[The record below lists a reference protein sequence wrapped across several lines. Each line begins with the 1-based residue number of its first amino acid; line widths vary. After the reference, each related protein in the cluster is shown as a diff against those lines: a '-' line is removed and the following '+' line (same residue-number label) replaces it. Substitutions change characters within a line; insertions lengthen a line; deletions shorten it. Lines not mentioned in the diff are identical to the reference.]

1 MTENNPAA
9 NDQALPTRR
18 ARRAAQNRDLSGAPD
33 GAERSTS
40 QTGGVREPGNSGQA
54 AGEQNDTL
62 PSRRRARAELRS
74 WGSVPAGEASESAS
88 GSSPAPAP
96 GAVLEESAPDEGNDG
111 GEPVPAPVADEAADR
126 PEPLTEPDALTE
138 PGAVPEP
145 EALTEPDAVP
155 GRNTAPGPETERDFE
170 RAADDEP
177 EHAPEAGT
185 APDVGQAPGP
195 EHAPE
200 VESAPEAE
208 PASDSGPAREPESET
223 EPVSAPANTVHAA
236 PAAAPEHGVHPA
248 PEPLPEPGGGADGQ
262 PLAVALPELPA
273 APPAGPQ
280 QEMEIT
286 DREAAET
293 PAGPPAGLPL
303 EPAHMPVDLRERTR
317 AAVRGEPNGVR
328 RATFLDTQT
337 AKIPA
342 ARGFR
347 GFLASL
353 GIRIAPSARELE
365 ERRDTR
371 IVSQHWPGPRTI
383 SVVNGKGGAN
393 KTPTTVMLA
402 AIFARNGGGPV
413 LAWDNNETRGT
424 LGWRTE
430 QAQHDATVMDLLPET
445 GLLQSPAAQSAML
458 AKFVHHQT
466 DDKYDVL
473 RSNPNVLASE
483 QKVTKADFDAL
494 HSVASKYFRL
504 NVVDSGNDE
513 SAERWLR
520 MIDHTDQ
527 LVIATTTVEEH
538 AEAGALLL
546 EALQE
551 RGGKYAELARG
562 AVVIVSQ
569 ADRNGTEAQ
578 ARRVAEAFKVL
589 ARAAVTIPYDPALV
603 KGQIRYASLRP
614 ATQRAWL
621 RAAAAVAGGL

>member
-1 MTENNPAA
+1 MTEKNPAA
-9 NDQALPTRR
+9 EEQALPTRR
-18 ARRAAQNRDLSGAPD
+18 ARRAVQSREGSAPAD
-33 GAERSTS
+33 S
-40 QTGGVREPGNSGQA
+40 
-54 AGEQNDTL
+54 AGERRQAQGRAPGRAEPPARDEEAPLT
-62 PSRRRARAELRS
+62 RRRARAELRS
-74 WGSVPAGEASESAS
+74 WGSSAAPDAGNGYAVDGSPSVLVDEQDAAGPQAPEDPEPGFRHREDGAPETAHGAPVPGELETALRTDEPWQAETYQEQASREEPQMPETPQLDWPAEEYAPEPPAPVSTDAESTDAESPGAEPRWEPSWDATEQADAPESGSEHESAPEPEPEPEPEADVEPES
-88 GSSPAPAP
+88 AAEAAVQPAPAP
-96 GAVLEESAPDEGNDG
+96 DAGEDSQRLAV
-111 GEPVPAPVADEAADR
+111 V
-126 PEPLTEPDALTE
+126 
-138 PGAVPEP
+138 
-145 EALTEPDAVP
+145 
-155 GRNTAPGPETERDFE
+155 
-170 RAADDEP
+170 
-177 EHAPEAGT
+177 
-185 APDVGQAPGP
+185 
-195 EHAPE
+195 
-200 VESAPEAE
+200 
-208 PASDSGPAREPESET
+208 
-223 EPVSAPANTVHAA
+223 
-236 PAAAPEHGVHPA
+236 
-248 PEPLPEPGGGADGQ
+248 LPEP
-262 PLAVALPELPA
+262 PA

-280 QEMEIT
+280 QEIEI
-286 DREAAET
+286 RGSGSIE
-293 PAGPPAGLPL
+293 PYAGHPSGLPL
-303 EPAHMPVDLRERTR
+303 EPAQMPVDLRERTR
-317 AAVRGEPNGVR
+317 AAVRGEPNDVR

-445 GLLQSPAAQSAML
+445 GLLLSPAAQSAML

>member
-9 NDQALPTRR
+9 NEQALPTRR
-18 ARRAAQNRDLSGAPD
+18 ARRAAQNTDMPGTASGA
-33 GAERSTS
+33 GQRAAQGS
-40 QTGGVREPGNSGQA
+40 GVQDSASAGQA
-54 AGEQNDTL
+54 AGEGAETL

-74 WGSVPAGEASESAS
+74 RGSDQPSGLTGAGD
-88 GSSPAPAP
+88 GRSPAAAA
-96 GAVLEESAPDEGNDG
+96 GVLLGDPSSATPDDDG
-111 GEPVPAPVADEAADR
+111 QPDSTHTADETAAL
-126 PEPLTEPDALTE
+126 PEAAPESEPETAAEPEFDAEPETETA
-138 PGAVPEP
+138 AEP
-145 EALTEPDAVP
+145 EADAEPAAEPEFDAEPETDPASDTSTQPEPPVEAVP
-155 GRNTAPGPETERDFE
+155 M
-170 RAADDEP
+170 AANA
-177 EHAPEAGT
+177 APEA
-185 APDVGQAPGP
+185 PR
-195 EHAPE
+195 APE
-200 VESAPEAE
+200 FPPV
-208 PASDSGPAREPESET
+208 RE
-223 EPVSAPANTVHAA
+223 
-236 PAAAPEHGVHPA
+236 AAPESTPDPVQ
-248 PEPLPEPGGGADGQ
+248 EPGLSTDGQ

-273 APPAGPQ
+273 APPAGAQ
-280 QEMEIT
+280 QEMEMKVR
-286 DREAAET
+286 DPAED
-293 PAGPPAGLPL
+293 PAGPPAGLPP
-303 EPAHMPVDLRERTR
+303 EPAQMPVDLRERTR
-317 AAVRGEPNGVR
+317 AAVRGEPNDVR

-347 GFLASL
+347 GFLAFL

-589 ARAAVTIPYDPALV
+589 ARAAVTIPYDPELV